1 MFRPA
6 ALPYLWM
13 LAGAACFSV
22 MAVFT
27 AALRDE
33 VDWQWIAIARTG
45 LAMSFAAGAA
55 VAARKRLVF
64 FRPAKLWMRS
74 IAGSVSLVCGFY
86 AMTHYPVSEVLTLTN
101 MFPLWVAVLSLPL
114 VGEWPSL
121 DVWPA
126 VLMGII
132 GIVIIQSA
140 EGGQFFGSRMAVL
153 AALVCSF
160 TSAVAMIGL
169 HRLRELD
176 PRAIVAHF
184 SAVALACCVGA
195 LFVFP
200 RTRELV
206 LNVRT
211 ATLLLGVGGIATIG
225 QLFLTMAFTAGP
237 PARVSVVGLSQ
248 VGFTMLLEM
257 AVWHRSFD
265 MLTLAGIAL
274 IMVPTA
280 WTLLRG
286 AAQTKPFEDPLP
298 LRKAA

>member
-1 MFRPA
+1 
-6 ALPYLWM
+6 
-13 LAGAACFSV
+13 
-22 MAVFT
+22 
-27 AALRDE
+27 
-33 VDWQWIAIARTG
+33 
-45 LAMSFAAGAA
+45 
-55 VAARKRLVF
+55 
-64 FRPAKLWMRS
+64 
-74 IAGSVSLVCGFY
+74 
-86 AMTHYPVSEVLTLTN
+86 
-101 MFPLWVAVLSLPL
+101 
-114 VGEWPSL
+114 
-121 DVWPA
+121 
-126 VLMGII
+126 
-132 GIVIIQSA
+132 
-140 EGGQFFGSRMAVL
+140 
-153 AALVCSF
+153 
-160 TSAVAMIGL
+160 MIGL